1 MSKRQPRS
9 DLADVLSE
17 FARTMVTEF
26 PIQGIL
32 DHLVRRIVEIMP
44 VTAAGVTLIAD
55 GLAPRYVAASNL
67 AALRYEKLQSE
78 LGEGP
83 CLASFASGDAVS
95 VPDLR
100 DERRFPEFAP
110 RALDAGLAAVFAFPL
125 YHDSLRLGALDLYR
139 STTGEL
145 SPDAMNAAQTL
156 ADVAAAYLINAQ
168 ARADLQDSFE
178 LSRQAALH
186 DALTGLPNR
195 TLMLELLGRAL
206 RASRRSDLLSAIL
219 FVDLDR
225 FKEVN
230 DTYGHRVGDE
240 LLVEVA
246 RRLTGLLRPGD
257 SLARFAGDEFVA
269 LCEGLSAAV
278 EADVIAARCTDGLSR
293 PFDLSGVEVNVMASI
308 GIAFTRHGVGTP
320 EELLHDA
327 DAAMYRT
334 KRERS
339 AAQNAHDAEADA
351 GLVDGNDRLADRLPG
366 AAQRGELHLEYQP
379 IVTLGD
385 GELIGVEALLR
396 WTHPSRGAIAP
407 SVFLPFAERSGQIVE
422 IGQWVLQEAVTQA
435 AHWQH
440 ARTQGV
446 AMSVNVS
453 ARQFLAAGF
462 ATHLAGLLRESA
474 TDPGLV
480 ILEVTESVLVRD
492 EPRARVV
499 LAELQ
504 AIGVQLAL
512 DDFAPGRSPVGQL
525 STLPIDVIKID
536 RRFIAG
542 VSGQPADRD
551 VVAAVIQLAH
561 GLGMTVVGEGVE
573 TAAQQR
579 ELVQLKAD
587 AGQGFYFARPMPAVQ
602 LDALLQQRR
611 QQPSLR
617 LLPPVAGR
625 SGPRAV

>member
-1 MSKRQPRS
+1 
-9 DLADVLSE
+9 
-17 FARTMVTEF
+17 
-26 PIQGIL
+26 
-32 DHLVRRIVEIMP
+32 
-44 VTAAGVTLIAD
+44 
-55 GLAPRYVAASNL
+55 
-67 AALRYEKLQSE
+67 
-78 LGEGP
+78 
-83 CLASFASGDAVS
+83 
-95 VPDLR
+95 
-100 DERRFPEFAP
+100 
-110 RALDAGLAAVFAFPL
+110 
-125 YHDSLRLGALDLYR
+125 
-139 STTGEL
+139 
-145 SPDAMNAAQTL
+145 
-156 ADVAAAYLINAQ
+156 
-168 ARADLQDSFE
+168 
-178 LSRQAALH
+178 
-186 DALTGLPNR
+186 
-195 TLMLELLGRAL
+195 
-206 RASRRSDLLSAIL
+206 
-219 FVDLDR
+219 
-225 FKEVN
+225 
-230 DTYGHRVGDE
+230 
-240 LLVEVA
+240 
-246 RRLTGLLRPGD
+246 
-257 SLARFAGDEFVA
+257 
-269 LCEGLSAAV
+269 
-278 EADVIAARCTDGLSR
+278 
-293 PFDLSGVEVNVMASI
+293 
-308 GIAFTRHGVGTP
+308 
-320 EELLHDA
+320 
-327 DAAMYRT
+327 
-334 KRERS
+334 
-339 AAQNAHDAEADA
+339 
-351 GLVDGNDRLADRLPG
+351 
-366 AAQRGELHLEYQP
+366 
-379 IVTLGD
+379 
-385 GELIGVEALLR
+385 
-396 WTHPSRGAIAP
+396 
-407 SVFLPFAERSGQIVE
+407 
-422 IGQWVLQEAVTQA
+422 VLQEAVTQA